1 MNCIA
6 ANLGSRPTQGPRQRR
21 RLADVRFQQVCK
33 TYPGRRGGDP
43 VSVLRQLDLHV
54 RDGEF
59 LVLVGPSG
67 CGKST
72 LLRLLAGLEQPS
84 SGSISLD
91 GQPVRGPGS
100 DRGMVFQKYS
110 LYPWLT
116 AAQNVAFGMELQ
128 GLERS
133 EIRERTGF
141 YLEVVGLAEAARRLP
156 RELSGGMQQRVAIAR
171 ALAADPRVLL
181 LDEPFGAL
189 DLQIRESMQ
198 EFLYGL
204 WRRTGLSVLLITHD
218 IDEALLLAQQV
229 HILAPRPGRIVESLT
244 VELNKDNL
252 RDLRLTP
259 DFQTLRHQVADTL
272 RRLDGDLA

>member
-1 MNCIA
+1 MNLVLDAVCKRFGDSNHCPLVLDRISLTMHTGQFLA
-6 ANLGSRPTQGPRQRR
+6 LLGS
-21 RLADVRFQQVCK
+21 
-33 TYPGRRGGDP
+33 
-43 VSVLRQLDLHV
+43 
-54 RDGEF
+54 
-59 LVLVGPSG
+59 SG
-67 CGKST
+67 SGKST
-72 LLRLLAGLEQPS
+72 LMRLVAGLEQPS

-171 ALAADPRVLL
+171 ALAANPRVLL

-198 EFLYGL
+198 EFLHSL

-229 HILAPRPGRIVESLT
+229 HILAPRPGRIVQSLT

-272 RRLDGDLA
+272 RRLDGDLT

>member
-1 MNCIA
+1 MNLVLDAVCKRFGDGKHGPLVLDRISLA
-6 ANLGSRPTQGPRQRR
+6 MHTGQFLALLGS
-21 RLADVRFQQVCK
+21 
-33 TYPGRRGGDP
+33 
-43 VSVLRQLDLHV
+43 
-54 RDGEF
+54 
-59 LVLVGPSG
+59 SG
-67 CGKST
+67 SGKST
-72 LLRLLAGLEQPS
+72 LMRLVAGLEQPS

-171 ALAADPRVLL
+171 ALAANPRVLL

-204 WRRTGLSVLLITHD
+204 WCRTGLSVLLITHD

-229 HILAPRPGRIVESLT
+229 HILAPRPGRIVQSLT

-259 DFQTLRHQVADTL
+259 DFQTLRHQVANTL

>member
-1 MNCIA
+1 MNLVLDAVCKRFGDGKQAQLVLDRISLA
-6 ANLGSRPTQGPRQRR
+6 MHTGQFLALLGS
-21 RLADVRFQQVCK
+21 
-33 TYPGRRGGDP
+33 
-43 VSVLRQLDLHV
+43 
-54 RDGEF
+54 
-59 LVLVGPSG
+59 SG
-67 CGKST
+67 SGKST
-72 LLRLLAGLEQPS
+72 LMRLVAGLEQPS

-91 GQPVRGPGS
+91 GQPIRGPGS

-141 YLEVVGLAEAARRLP
+141 YLEVVGLAESARRLP

-171 ALAADPRVLL
+171 ALAADPRLLL

-229 HILAPRPGRIVESLT
+229 HILAPRPGRIVQSLT
-244 VELNKDNL
+244 VEFNKDNL

-272 RRLDGDLA
+272 RRLDGDPT

>member
-1 MNCIA
+1 MNLILDSVCKRFGEGRA
-6 ANLGSRPTQGPRQRR
+6 AQLVLDQISLTMHTGQFLALLGS
-21 RLADVRFQQVCK
+21 
-33 TYPGRRGGDP
+33 
-43 VSVLRQLDLHV
+43 
-54 RDGEF
+54 
-59 LVLVGPSG
+59 SG
-67 CGKST
+67 SGKST
-72 LLRLLAGLEQPS
+72 LMRLVAGLEKPT
-84 SGSISLD
+84 SGSLSLD
-91 GQPVRGPGS
+91 GRPIRGPGS

-116 AAQNVAFGMELQ
+116 AAQNVAFGMRLQ
-128 GLERS
+128 GRPKAEV
-133 EIRERTGF
+133 RERTAYF
-141 YLEVVGLAEAARRLP
+141 LEVVGLVDSARLLP

-171 ALAADPRVLL
+171 SLAAEPKVLL

-252 RDLRLTP
+252 QDLRLSP
-259 DFQTLRHQVADTL
+259 AFQSLRHRVADTL
-272 RRLDGDLA
+272 MKLDGDLA

>member
-1 MNCIA
+1 M
-6 ANLGSRPTQGPRQRR
+6 
-21 RLADVRFQQVCK
+21 RLV
-33 TYPGRRGGDP
+33 
-43 VSVLRQLDLHV
+43 
-54 RDGEF
+54 
-59 LVLVGPSG
+59 
-67 CGKST
+67 
-72 LLRLLAGLEQPS
+72 AGLEQPS

-171 ALAADPRVLL
+171 ALAADPRLLL

-204 WRRTGLSVLLITHD
+204 WRRTGISVLLITHD

-229 HILAPRPGRIVESLT
+229 HILAPRPGRIVQSLT
-244 VELNKDNL
+244 VEFNKDNFQG
-252 RDLRLTP
+252 LRLSP
-259 DFQTLRHQVADTL
+259 AFQTLRHRVADTL
-272 RRLDGDLA
+272 RQLDGDLA